1 MELTV
6 ISPKGV
12 VCRAEAYF
20 VQLPGAAGRF
30 TVLHN
35 HAPLLSVL
43 VEGEIRYQE
52 GVEWRSIPIKGGFV
66 RVGHNRI
73 EVTAELAEN
82 DK

>member
-12 VCRAEAYF
+12 VCKAEAYF

-43 VEGEIRYQE
+43 VGGEIRYQAD
-52 GVEWRSIPIKGGFV
+52 VHWHSIPIKGGFV
-66 RVGHNRI
+66 CVGHNRI

-82 DK
+82 N

>member
-1 MELTV
+1 M
-6 ISPKGV
+6 
-12 VCRAEAYF
+12 
-20 VQLPGAAGRF
+20 
-30 TVLHN
+30 LHN

-43 VEGEIRYQE
+43 EEGEIRYQE